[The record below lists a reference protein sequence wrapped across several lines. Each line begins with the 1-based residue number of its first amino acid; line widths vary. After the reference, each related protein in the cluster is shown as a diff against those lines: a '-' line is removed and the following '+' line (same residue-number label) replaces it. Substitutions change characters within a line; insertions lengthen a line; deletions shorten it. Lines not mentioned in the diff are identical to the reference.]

1 MTILNIENL
10 IEKEVTLPS
19 PPVIAVQILQTVQS
33 DNADLKKL
41 VEIISTDP
49 VLTVKMIKIANNRLN
64 SLVYIDALTN
74 LYNHR
79 YFQESLDNELL
90 RAQRYNSVVSLLIF
104 DIDHFKKVN
113 DSYGHP
119 AGDKV
124 LSNIAVTIKNTVRP
138 SDIVARYGGEE
149 FAVILPETDFTGVK
163 TFCRTAETL
172 R

>member
-1 MTILNIENL
+1 
-10 IEKEVTLPS
+10 
-19 PPVIAVQILQTVQS
+19 
-33 DNADLKKL
+33 
-41 VEIISTDP
+41 
-49 VLTVKMIKIANNRLN
+49 MIKIAYNRLN

-79 YFQESLDNELL
+79 YFQESLNNELL